1 MNLKFPLRRTAAVA
15 AGALIGLSGVVALAG
30 PASAH
35 HPEILSGT
43 SCVNKDGSW
52 EVTWTIENSE
62 YDLVGKI
69 TAVEVTP
76 AGSTIDGIAPEDS
89 LPRRAREGSPRRAE
103 DVITA
108 VQTLGAADT
117 AATIQV
123 SAEWQRDKTI
133 TSTRTS
139 NPIQKSDEVCKPK
152 PTGTPSAPTDQPS
165 TPTDQPSTPT
175 DNPSTPTDNPS
186 TPTDN
191 PSTPAKPTKE
201 PEFVYDETCDTVT
214 VGITVPKDWEEDITV
229 DFVTS
234 EGDKK
239 TVIGKRGETTTVEF
253 PAVDGM
259 KITATPK
266 GYEGEDATIT
276 YEQPEDCNAGSGGG
290 EEPSLPL
297 TGAAAGSIAGG
308 AAVLLAVGAGL
319 FFMARRRKVK
329 FTA

>member
-15 AGALIGLSGVVALAG
+15 AGALIGLTGVVALAG

-35 HPEILSGT
+35 HPVIVGGT
-43 SCVNKDGSW
+43 SCVNEDG
-52 EVTWTIENSE
+52 TWQVEWKIVNSE
-62 YDLVGKI
+62 NDLAGTI
-69 TAVEVTP
+69 TNVELTP
-76 AGSTIDGIAPEDS
+76 ATTKIYGIGPETPLPILGQGS
-89 LPRRAREGSPRRAE
+89 
-103 DVITA
+103 ITA
-108 VQTLGAADT
+108 VQSSLQATDT
-117 AATIQV
+117 AANIKVT
-123 SAEWQRDKTI
+123 AEWLRNGETV
-133 TSTRTS
+133 TSSRTS
-139 NPIQKSDEVCKPK
+139 EVPVTKSDEVCKETTN
-152 PTGTPSAPTDQPS
+152 PTPSPTVTPSTTPSATPSATPSTTPSATPSATVSEEPS
-165 TPTDQPSTPT
+165 TPP
-175 DNPSTPTDNPS
+175 
-186 TPTDN
+186 
-191 PSTPAKPTKE
+191 KPTKE

-214 VGITVPKDWEEDITV
+214 VGITVPKDWHEDITV

-234 EGDKK
+234 EGDSK
-239 TVIGKRGETTTVEF
+239 TVVGKRGETTTVEF

-259 KITATPK
+259 TITATPK

-276 YEQPEDCNAGSGGG
+276 YEQPEDCGGSGGG